1 MKNFKTQEEY
11 ISYIKEN
18 DHKRS
23 SLSEEKYK

>member
-18 DHKRS
+18 DYKRS